1 MGSGMYWRKDP
12 RSGGGS
18 FSGPPEWPRNGA
30 ELKGVVHEVQS
41 KPEDCAQW
49 LEVSSY
55 KQAGTD
61 SWVETPGCWMQVRP
75 HLYFFAPPPF
85 RAASHPLD
93 SPTRHLCVLQ
103 FDQHGP
109 LLHKK

>member
-30 ELKGVVHEVQS
+30 ELKGVVHEVPS

-75 HLYFFAPPPF
+75 HLYFSAPPPF
-85 RAASHPLD
+85 PVRIPPARLTHTSLVRAAVRSARP
-93 SPTRHLCVLQ
+93 
-103 FDQHGP
+103 FAA
-109 LLHKK
+109 